1 MSLINE
7 ALKRT
12 RDSAYQA
19 AQTSPPVPAG
29 YRLENG
35 LKVRDSKTI
44 IRVMG
49 ASVAAALAG
58 VVVLVVWL
66 VPRIE
71 GVKDGLM
78 PNKGLSTPSGR
89 APATTAAPPKTEV
102 GVSGEAEER
111 DKRPRQSVA
120 LHEGDDGGGGEGN
133 PSSQAPAAILK
144 TEVAVSGEAKE
155 RDKRPRQSVALHEGS
170 DGGGEAEPST
180 QAAAA
185 VAVPDAKRAE
195 DEIVDRV
202 MERIKAGPPAAPSA
216 PQLVL
221 QGITYA
227 PDNRDAMINGVT
239 VHEGDVIEGAR
250 VVTIETRRVALNFN
264 GQEIILRLP

>member
-19 AQTSPPVPAG
+19 AQTSPPDSAG
-29 YRLENG
+29 YRLEDG
-35 LKVRDSKTI
+35 SKVRDSKQI
-44 IRVMG
+44 VRVMG
-49 ASVAAALAG
+49 ASAAAVLAG
-58 VVVLVVWL
+58 VIVLIVWL

-78 PNKGLSTPSGR
+78 PAKSLSTPPGR
-89 APATTAAPPKTEV
+89 APATTTAPPKP
-102 GVSGEAEER
+102 
-111 DKRPRQSVA
+111 DVA
-120 LHEGDDGGGGEGN
+120 
-133 PSSQAPAAILK
+133 PSSQAPAA
-144 TEVAVSGEAKE
+144 TPAA
-155 RDKRPRQSVALHEGS
+155 D
-170 DGGGEAEPST
+170 AE
-180 QAAAA
+180 
-185 VAVPDAKRAE
+185 RAE
-195 DEIVDRV
+195 DQIVARV
-202 MERIKAGPPAAPSA
+202 MERIKAGQPAAPSR

-227 PDNRDAMINGVT
+227 QDDRDAMINGVT

-250 VVTIETRRVALNFN
+250 VVTIESRRVTLNFN